1 MRKGVGFLVVA
12 LAFGVFVGTL
22 GWALMQPGGIPAA
35 VRAYQEVKRM
45 ERQVQGVRDQVA
57 RKQKHVERLRT
68 DPEERKRAVRQHMN
82 KALPGETTIILPE
95 SSATGADTPAE
106 PR

>member
-1 MRKGVGFLVVA
+1 MRKGFGFLVVA
-12 LAFGVFVGTL
+12 LAFAAFIGSL

-35 VRAYQEVKRM
+35 TKAYQDMKRM
-45 ERQVQGVRDQVA
+45 EQQVQGVREQVA
-57 RKQKHVERLRT
+57 RKRRHVERLRT

-95 SSATGADTPAE
+95 PSAPADSPAE